1 MTEEETMEISE
12 TFSALAQL
20 DERDTAVKESVVAYL
35 MWHSGEILDK
45 SVYPNRADRASRI
58 DDLGQEAIERSNDT
72 NKVRADSRRV
82 LAAHSIATQA
92 REARDQNPNTIV
104 CYLDAEMIL
113 SEAMIP
119 SLNLDQD
126 SFTLELPEEMA
137 EVGFSFV
144 DFADFR
150 SKYNNLG
157 YYLITDPMTVMYM
170 LEHLQ
175 SLFLEKAITNYN
187 QLSTFHTIV
196 PHWNIVGAPR
206 DCERSF
212 ENLSL
217 TYDTGKT
224 IKIQGQVSEV
234 GDAMSV
240 YTQIA
245 FRCRNYLVYDG
256 ETSDRRCNQINMI
269 PQLAEEGTIIKPVEC
284 WSCSGKKD
292 FVRLDSEKSRIE
304 PVQRIQLQE
313 LNISEEPKSIVV
325 ELRGNLVKQVTAG
338 STIEITGI
346 LRLESVNKN
355 SLLQLQYILGQSIST
370 ISDDSFVTVVDE
382 TDEAII
388 EDWIVETPSLEDRI
402 TAVHKAWIGHL
413 LCDEKLKQALVLQA
427 VGAPSDDGF
436 GHRSGIHIMIA
447 GDPGTAKTHLLK
459 AMPRISNGSRY
470 VAADNL
476 SQAGLTGACMQVE
489 DLYTGKKRWSIV
501 PGALAL
507 TPKESV
513 CCVDEFNLYKHD
525 FGDFNNA
532 MESGM
537 TTINKIVKGTVY
549 TECSV
554 LAGANPN
561 AGVKKKFARDQDF
574 VSQLD
579 LDVTVLQRFDA
590 IFILLDDAKAQRDE
604 DIALSMLGYGSDKR
618 DDIVD
623 LDFIKK
629 YIAHA
634 KTIQPLLTI
643 EAAKYMAK
651 QHSKKRQESKD
662 SDYFRSHRQV
672 ASLKRFSLAVARF
685 DLSETVEVKHVMFA
699 ETILE
704 ATLSEQDPGVMVG
717 AQPKESREFRSLV
730 ARKVIEYLKEKNQY
744 ENIDPE
750 FIHHWMTENDFSI
763 DKAVLTSMLESF
775 SKNKE
780 TKLRK
785 NSNGTYEYDGSQNP
799 AYSMW

>member
-35 MWHSGEILDK
+35 MWHSGEVLDK
-45 SVYPNRADRASRI
+45 SVYPNRNDRARRI
-58 DDLGQEAIERSNDT
+58 DELGELAIGRSSLTTQIRSDE
-72 NKVRADSRRV
+72 RRV
-82 LAAHSIATQA
+82 LAAKSLFTQA
-92 REARDQNPNTIV
+92 RTSRDENPSTIV
-104 CYLDAEMIL
+104 CYLDAGVIL
-113 SEAMIP
+113 EGSMVPIAD
-119 SLNLDQD
+119 LDGD
-126 SFTLELPEEMA
+126 NFTLTLPIEMA
-137 EVGFSFV
+137 EVGFSFI

-150 SKYNNLG
+150 SKYNDLG
-157 YYLITDPMTVMYM
+157 HYLITDPTTVMTM

-196 PHWNIVGAPR
+196 PHWNIVGAPE
-206 DCERSF
+206 DCNRTF
-212 ENLSL
+212 ENLGL

-234 GDAMSV
+234 GDAMTV

-245 FRCRNYLVYDG
+245 FRCRNFLIFDG
-256 ETSDRRCNQINMI
+256 EPSDQRCNQINMI
-269 PQLAEEGTIIKPVEC
+269 PQAAEEGVITKPTEC

-292 FVRLDSEKSRIE
+292 FVKLDSEKSRIE

-313 LNISEEPKSIVV
+313 LNLSEEPKAIMV
-325 ELRGNLVKQVTAG
+325 ELRGNLVKKVTAG
-338 STIEITGI
+338 STVEVTGI
-346 LRLESVNKN
+346 LRLESITKN
-355 SLLQLQYILGQSIST
+355 SLLSSAYILGQSIST
-370 ISDDSFVTVVDE
+370 ISEDSFVTVVDA

-388 EDWIVETPSLEDRI
+388 EDWVVETPSLQERV

-413 LCDEKLKQALVLQA
+413 LCDEKLKEALVMQV

-436 GHRSGIHIMIA
+436 GHRSGIHILIA
-447 GDPGTAKTHLLK
+447 GDPGTAKSHLLK
-459 AMPRISNGSRY
+459 SVPRISNGSRY
-470 VAADNL
+470 VSADNL
-476 SQAGLTGACMQVE
+476 TKAGLTGACSQVE

-507 TPKESV
+507 TPKEAT
-513 CCVDEFNLYKHD
+513 CCVDEFNLYPGD

-574 VSQLD
+574 VSQLG
-579 LDVTVLQRFDA
+579 LDVTVMQRFDA
-590 IFILLDDAKAQRDE
+590 IFILLDDAKAQTDE
-604 DIALSMLGYGSDKR
+604 DIAMSMLGFG
-618 DDIVD
+618 DDSKDGIVD

-629 YIAHA
+629 YIAHV
-634 KTIQPLLTI
+634 KKIDPRLSR
-643 EAAKYMAK
+643 EAASYMAK
-651 QHSKKRQESKD
+651 QHAKKRQESKD

-672 ASLKRFSLAVARF
+672 ASLKRFSLAAARF
-685 DLSETVEVKHVMFA
+685 DLSEEVTIEHVKFA
-699 ETILE
+699 EKILQS
-704 ATLSEQDPGVMVG
+704 TLSEQDPGLMVG
-717 AQPKESREFRSLV
+717 AQPKESREQRQLV
-730 ARKVIEYLKEKNQY
+730 ARKLIQYMQEKNKY
-744 ENIDPE
+744 ENLDPD
-750 FIHHWMTENDFSI
+750 FIHHWMNENDLQI
-763 DKAVLTSMLESF
+763 TKADLKSLLSEF
-775 SKNKE
+775 SKTVQDLKKNKDG
-780 TKLRK
+780 TYDY
-785 NSNGTYEYDGSQNP
+785 NGTMSP
-799 AYSMW
+799 AFSMW